1 MKRRSFLKGTVAA
14 GAATLLSPGL
24 PGLTAGCAK
33 FAGHTPSWNFDEVVD
48 RSGTCS
54 IKYRRAGG
62 DRLAMWIADMDFKT
76 DPAVSAALRERIDR
90 DVMGYTYAPDAYYD
104 AIVGWLRTQHDY
116 EVPREWVTA
125 CPGVIASINQAYL
138 AFTDPG
144 DRIIVQ
150 TPVYDPFFNYA
161 KRLGRQVVENP
172 LICRDG
178 RYEMDFEG
186 LERCF
191 DHRTKVLVLCNP
203 HNPIGIVWGRETL
216 SRLAE
221 ICERHGVLVFSD
233 EIHGDLALFG
243 HRQIPFCSVSP
254 AAARIGL
261 MFGSPTKSFN
271 IAGLSG
277 TAWCVIPDAAK
288 RERYKEALSSRKLSE
303 FSVMSM
309 VATMAAYTHEPLWL
323 NDLKKYLEANVTLL
337 EERMAAS
344 PATRMIRVVRPEAS
358 FLVWLDCRALGL
370 PQEKLMTFF
379 NDEAKIALNNGA
391 SYGTGGEG
399 FVRLNIGCPRIIVE
413 EAVHRIEHAVARWM
427 NPGIMTE

>member
-1 MKRRSFLKGTVAA
+1 MKRRSFLKSTAVA

-24 PGLTAGCAK
+24 LGLTAGCAET
-33 FAGHTPSWNFDEVVD
+33 AGHAPAWNFDEVVD
-48 RSGTCS
+48 RSGTYS
-54 IKYRRAGG
+54 IKYRRAEG
-62 DRLAMWIADMDFKT
+62 DRLVMWIADMDFKT
-76 DPAVSAALRERIDR
+76 DPAVSAALRERIER
-90 DVMGYTYAPDAYYD
+90 DVMGYTYTPDAYYD

-144 DRIIVQ
+144 DKIIVQ

-203 HNPIGIVWGRETL
+203 HNPIGIVWSRETL

-221 ICERHGVLVFSD
+221 ICEHHGVLVFSD

-277 TAWCVIPDAAK
+277 TAWCVIPDAAR

-323 NDLKKYLEANVTLL
+323 RDLKKYLEGNVTLL
-337 EERMAAS
+337 EERMAAA
-344 PATRMIRVVRPEAS
+344 PATRMIRVIRPEAS
-358 FLVWLDCRALGL
+358 FLVWLDCREMGL
-370 PQEKLMTFF
+370 PQDELMAYF
-379 NDEAKIALNNGA
+379 NDKAKIAVNNGA

-399 FVRLNIGCPRIIVE
+399 FVRLNIGCPRSIVA
-413 EAVHRIEHAVARWM
+413 EAHRRLELAGSQMQTIE
-427 NPGIMTE
+427 

>member
-1 MKRRSFLKGTVAA
+1 MKRRSFLKSTAVA

-24 PGLTAGCAK
+24 LGLTAGCAET
-33 FAGHTPSWNFDEVVD
+33 AGHAPAWNFDEVVD
-48 RSGTCS
+48 RSGTYS
-54 IKYRRAGG
+54 IKYRRAEG

-76 DPAVSAALRERIDR
+76 DPAVSAALRERIER
-90 DVMGYTYAPDAYYD
+90 DVMGYTYTPDAYYD
-104 AIVGWLRTQHDY
+104 AIIGWLRTQHDY

-144 DRIIVQ
+144 DKIIVQ

-203 HNPIGIVWGRETL
+203 HNPIGIVWSRETL

-221 ICERHGVLVFSD
+221 ICEHHGVLVFSD

-277 TAWCVIPDAAK
+277 REDHSYELLGQYGTPLIVALVPAGSVGDGLVHYPDHIAEDELGNNPGL
-288 RERYKEALSSRKLSE
+288 ERR
-303 FSVMSM
+303 
-309 VATMAAYTHEPLWL
+309 
-323 NDLKKYLEANVTLL
+323 
-337 EERMAAS
+337 
-344 PATRMIRVVRPEAS
+344 
-358 FLVWLDCRALGL
+358 FLVDVGNRSRADVFRGLHVVGEFLFVHHNKAHVGSPCSIWFRGLDLDPITVL
-370 PQEKLMTFF
+370 IQDF
-379 NDEAKIALNNGA
+379 DH
-391 SYGTGGEG
+391 GTHQSL
-399 FVRLNIGCPRIIVE
+399 V
-413 EAVHRIEHAVARWM
+413 
-427 NPGIMTE
+427 T